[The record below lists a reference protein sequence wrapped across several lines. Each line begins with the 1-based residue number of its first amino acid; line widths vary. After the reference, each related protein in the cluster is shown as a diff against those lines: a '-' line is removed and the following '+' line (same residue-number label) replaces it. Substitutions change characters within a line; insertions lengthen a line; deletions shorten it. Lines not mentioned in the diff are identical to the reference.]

1 MRSRIIASRG
11 TGKTKELMRLA
22 LENNGIFVC
31 QNARHMREKALAYG
45 FVGLQIM
52 SFDEF
57 ISNIQDYPIS
67 YAPDI
72 TMRGYK
78 DPDGRQ
84 FYIDE
89 VEGFVNF
96 ICLNTFAGY
105 SLSLE

>member
-57 ISNIQDYPIS
+57 INNIQDYPIS